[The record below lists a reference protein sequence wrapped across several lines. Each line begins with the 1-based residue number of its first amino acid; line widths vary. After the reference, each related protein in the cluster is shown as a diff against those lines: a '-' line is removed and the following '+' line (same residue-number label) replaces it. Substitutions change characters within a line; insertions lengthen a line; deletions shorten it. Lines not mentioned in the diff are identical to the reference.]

1 MNVTGVTGMALQGI
15 QQAAERFEVAASRA
29 SRDPAEILALAASR
43 NLTAAMVQVAHIAEE
58 MDAHILNLLA

>member
-29 SRDPAEILALAASR
+29 GRDPAEILALAASR